1 MMKPYNIIFSEMI
14 HLKQSDFLFDKNT
27 FDTILLSKVG
37 WLADLLSG

>member
-1 MMKPYNIIFSEMI
+1 MI
-14 HLKQSDFLFDKNT
+14 HFKKADFLFDKNT